1 MYLEKE
7 VVTSC
12 ASNGVN
18 TASPA
23 SQGGHDENEKRSR
36 LQAKECTTKARTT
49 QLASLGGHNRNAN
62 NLSC

>member
-12 ASNGVN
+12 AINDVN

-36 LQAKECTTKARTT
+36 LQAKSARPKRERH
-49 QLASLGGHNRNAN
+49 SLQA
-62 NLSC
+62 